1 MTQGGA
7 ISVETRINDRIRV
20 PEVRLV
26 GPNGEQVGIVRIEDA
41 LRLAVEADLDLVE
54 VAPMAKPPVC
64 KLMDFGKFKYEAAL
78 KERESRKNQTHTIIK
93 EMKLR
98 PKIDQHDYETKKGH
112 VERFLKAGDK
122 VKITIMFRGRE
133 QSRPELGLR
142 LLARLAEDVEE
153 LGYVEANPKQDGRN
167 MLMVLAP
174 HRRKSDASRKAEAES
189 KVDDDADVDA

>member
-1 MTQGGA
+1 M
-7 ISVETRINDRIRV
+7 
-20 PEVRLV
+20 
-26 GPNGEQVGIVRIEDA
+26 RIEDA

-64 KLMDFGKFKYEAAL
+64 KLMDFGKFKYEAAV
-78 KERESRKNQTHTIIK
+78 KERESRKNQTHTVIK

-98 PKIDQHDYETKKGH
+98 PKIDSHDYETKKGH
-112 VERFLKAGDK
+112 VERFLRAGDK

-153 LGYVEANPKQDGRN
+153 LGFVEATPKQDGRN

-174 HRRKSDASRKAEAES
+174 HRRKSEGS
-189 KVDDDADVDA
+189 KKVTRDDDEDERDSA